1 MKHTVFQTLIQE
13 NKAVSFPVQ
22 CLDPV
27 PLSAAEQEQR
37 IAEGIQ
43 RELLLYDA
51 GQTVYPSAQVSI
63 TAGDIDLVGSGE
75 VAQRDRIA
83 ANICRS
89 VSASM
94 PG

>member
-1 MKHTVFQTLIQE
+1 MKKIHIGNAL
-13 NKAVSFPVQ
+13 Q

-27 PLSAAEQEQR
+27 SLSAAEQEQR

-43 RELLLYDA
+43 GELLLYDT
-51 GQTVYPSAQVSI
+51 GQTVYPSAQVGI
-63 TAGDIDLVGSGE
+63 AAGDIDPVGSGE
-75 VAQRDRIA
+75 VAQHDRIA